1 MRFNL
6 DDYET
11 VQERLARFLKD
22 YPDARIITE
31 NLTTPQDRAVLTW
44 VFKTTIYLSDADQAN
59 GLPKAT
65 GHAFE
70 IDGQKG
76 ANLTSAMENAE
87 TSSLGRCLANFSY
100 HGDRRV
106 TRTEMEKV
114 ERGVTPSKRD
124 WLSEALK
131 LDSLDDLRGI
141 WMDAKAGKAS
151 EDVLKKI
158 QELADG
164 KRDSGE
170 LSEGA
175 DGSIRTSGDETK

>member
-11 VQERLARFLKD
+11 VQERLTRFLKD

-31 NLTTPQDRAVLTW
+31 NLTTPQDRAAMTW
-44 VFKTTIYLSDADQAN
+44 VVKTTIYLSDSDQAN
-59 GLPKAT
+59 GLAKAT

-76 ANLTSAMENAE
+76 ANMTSALENAE
-87 TSSLGRCLANFSY
+87 TSSLGRCLANMGI
-100 HGDRRV
+100 HGDKRASRE
-106 TRTEMEKV
+106 EMQKV
-114 ERGVTPSKRD
+114 ERGVTPSNRD
-124 WLSEALK
+124 FLAEALK
-131 LDSLDDLRGI
+131 LDSLDDLRGL
-141 WMDAKAGKAS
+141 WMDAKVGKAS

-164 KRDSGE
+164 KRDSSE
-170 LSEGA
+170 LGQGA
-175 DGSIRTSGDETK
+175 DGSLRTSGDKTK